1 MRKEGVRIEMETQ
14 VEVNIK
20 ALSDMGTC
28 HKFFRKEV
36 LSQIELKEKR
46 FGIELEITAKIAKT
60 KGIRVYRG
68 AGITYEEGMKIGWKD
83 GF

>member
-20 ALSDMGTC
+20 ALSDTETC
-28 HKFFRKEV
+28 YKFFRKEV

-46 FGIELEITAKIAKT
+46 FGIPWVYKT
-60 KGIRVYRG
+60 IRRIMLLLSG
-68 AGITYEEGMKIGWKD
+68 HDEK
-83 GF
+83 